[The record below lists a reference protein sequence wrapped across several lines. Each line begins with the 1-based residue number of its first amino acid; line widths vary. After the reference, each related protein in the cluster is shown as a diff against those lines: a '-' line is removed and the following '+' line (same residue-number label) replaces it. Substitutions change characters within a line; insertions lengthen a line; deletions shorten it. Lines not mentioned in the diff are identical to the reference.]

1 MAETV
6 GVSTIATLP
15 NDPVELLKLLI
26 VEVRVLQFMLYEG
39 VSRGDDP
46 AIIRAN
52 LRTGPEIVVS

>member
-6 GVSTIATLP
+6 GVSTNSTLP
-15 NDPVELLKLLI
+15 NDQTQLLKLLI
-26 VEVRVLQFMLYEG
+26 IEMRVLQFMFYEG

-52 LRTGPEIVVS
+52 LMTGTEIVVS